1 MVKQIIGFNSLLL
14 RATTHEVALFD
25 NTLEAVVQDLVE
37 TCQFHGGVG
46 LAAPQIGCSLRV
58 FAVCEP
64 RMPVKVFINPQI
76 EYLGE
81 EVDSEE
87 GCLSISGVR
96 AKRKRN
102 SIVKVAFQTTSGD
115 TVERVYEGL
124 TAIIIQ
130 HEYDHL
136 KGELFIDK
144 LDDFIC
150 PVCKKI
156 HMNLKSRI
164 CSVECFM
171 FLKGKR
177 KK

>member
-1 MVKQIIGFNSLLL
+1 MIKQTIGFNSPLL
-14 RATTHEVALFD
+14 RATTHEVTLFD
-25 NTLEAVVQDLVE
+25 NTLETVVQDLVE
-37 TCQFHGGVG
+37 TCLFHGGVG
-46 LAAPQIGCSLRV
+46 LAAPQIGCSLRAFV
-58 FAVCEP
+58 VCEHNT
-64 RMPVKVFINPQI
+64 PVKVFINPQI

-81 EVDSEE
+81 DIDSEE
-87 GCLSISGVR
+87 GCLSIPGVR

-102 SIVKVAFQTTSGD
+102 TIVKVTFQTTSGD
-115 TVERVYEGL
+115 TVEKVYEGL

-171 FLKGKR
+171 SLK
-177 KK
+177 KKGEK